1 MDRLAKSMTE
11 RAMHTE
17 TSLLDMD
24 MVKGSSMRKR
34 WVDRRLNS
42 IATQRIIL
50 MPLHSR
56 YWAGQLGWG
65 IAAPL
70 ALLWVMYASLLYSRS
85 VRSTIWIPGWAQHLN
100 LWSVGKGAD
109 MELFSYAWV
118 SSCSPPLQFGSRGH
132 TLTPRL
138 WIVWPLGL
146 LPC

>member
-34 WVDRRLNS
+34 WVERRLNS

-56 YWAGQLGWG
+56 YWASQLGWG

-70 ALLWVMYASLLYSRS
+70 ALLWVMYFSLLYSRS
-85 VRSTIWIPGWAQHLN
+85 IRSTIWIPGGAQHLD
-100 LWSVGKGAD
+100 LWSLGKDAD
-109 MELFSYAWV
+109 LELFSY
-118 SSCSPPLQFGSRGH
+118 
-132 TLTPRL
+132 
-138 WIVWPLGL
+138 VWL
-146 LPC
+146 LPCALPCGLACEGAR